1 MTENQHKINQLFS
14 AVERLLKKQED
25 ISKDITL
32 LRNEIQ
38 KVQDS
43 EPTTT
48 PLKETSPKEEATKI
62 TVLKPI
68 KEEKVIAPTPAVTGL
83 HEEQKIAPTPKS
95 IATSP
100 VRKKPRTKNDLEK
113 FIGENL
119 INKIGIAI
127 TVIGVALGTK
137 YSIENDLVSPLTR
150 IILGYLAGI
159 GLLGFGIKLK
169 KKYESYSAVLVSGA
183 IAIMYFI
190 TFSAY
195 SFYELI
201 PQTIAFALMVVF
213 TIFSVIAAIN
223 YNKQIIA
230 HIGLVGA
237 YAIPFLLSDGSGKV
251 AVLLSYMAIINIGI
265 LIISFKKYWKPLY
278 YSSFGLTW
286 IIFLVWYVTEYNHYT
301 HFSLAFTFLAIFFV
315 IFYLTFLAY
324 KLIKNEKFG
333 IENIVLLLINSFIFY
348 GVGYAIL
355 SEHEIGKDLLGLFT
369 LCNAIIHFA
378 VSVVI
383 YRKKLAD
390 KNLFY
395 LVAGLVLVFITIT
408 VPVQLDGNWVTLLW
422 AAEAVLLFW
431 IGRTKK
437 ITVYETLS
445 YIVMGIAFFSLLH
458 DWFAA
463 YDSYAYENAPLTPI
477 FNIHFLTSLLVIVAF
492 GAIQYINSDK
502 KYTPAFGEKHGLTR
516 IISFLIP
523 AGLIFIS
530 YVAIRLEIS
539 VYWDQLFSNSRI
551 SKRSSVDLFANTLSN
566 YSLKNF
572 EAIWVVNYSL
582 IFFSLLAFV
591 NLKRINNKYLTY
603 ISLALLTITILGFLT
618 SGLYQLS
625 ELREAYLDKESSEY
639 FVRGFFYIGI
649 RYVSFLFL
657 ALALF
662 LCYQL
667 TRKDFTKKKLHIP
680 FEILLHITI
689 LWVLSS
695 ELIHW
700 MDMGASEQS
709 YKLGLS
715 ILWGIYALFLIGL
728 GIWKKKQYLRIGAIA
743 LFGVT
748 LIKLF
753 VYDIAHL
760 NTISKTIVFVSLG
773 VLLLIISF
781 LYNKYKSSI
790 ANETKD

>member
-25 ISKDITL
+25 ISDDITL

-43 EPTTT
+43 EPKIEAV
-48 PLKETSPKEEATKI
+48 KEHVPKEEATEEKVI
-62 TVLKPI
+62 TPPITDPI
-68 KEEKVIAPTPAVTGL
+68 KEEEVVTPTPVAMTSF
-83 HEEQKIAPTPKS
+83 EEQKIKEILQPTTAPPTRKTPK
-95 IATSP
+95 
-100 VRKKPRTKNDLEK
+100 TKNELEK

-127 TVIGVALGTK
+127 TVIGVALGAK
-137 YSIENDLVSPLTR
+137 YSIENELVSPLTR

-201 PQTIAFALMVVF
+201 PQTMAFALMVVF
-213 TIFSVIAAIN
+213 TVFSVIAAIN
-223 YNKQIIA
+223 YDKQIIA

-251 AVLLSYMAIINIGI
+251 AVLMSYMAIINVGI

-286 IIFLVWYVTEYNHYT
+286 LIFLVWYGTQYEADA
-301 HFSLAFTFLAIFFV
+301 HFTLAFTFLTIFFV

-324 KLIKNEKFG
+324 KLIKNEKFE
-333 IENIVLLLINSFIFY
+333 IETIVLLLINSFVFY
-348 GVGYAIL
+348 GLGYAIL
-355 SEHEIGKDLLGLFT
+355 SEHETGKDLLGIFT

-378 VSVVI
+378 VSVII

-395 LVAGLVLVFITIT
+395 LVVGLVLVFITIT
-408 VPVQLDGNWVTLLW
+408 IPVQLDGNWVTLLW
-422 AAEAVLLFW
+422 AAEALLLFW
-431 IGRTKK
+431 IGRTKN
-437 ITVYETLS
+437 IPVYEKLS
-445 YIVMGIAFFSLLH
+445 YIVMGIAFLSIIH
-458 DWFAA
+458 DWIDV
-463 YDSYAYENAPLTPI
+463 YDLYDYGYSEIKLTPI
-477 FNIHFLTSLLVIVAF
+477 FNIHFLTSLLVIAAF
-492 GAIQYINSDK
+492 GAIQYVNSNK
-502 KYTPAFGEKHGLTR
+502 KYTPAFGEQHILSK

-523 AGLIFIS
+523 AVLIFIS
-530 YVAIRLEIS
+530 YFAIRSEIAT
-539 VYWDQLFSNSRI
+539 YWDQLYTNS
-551 SKRSSVDLFANTLSN
+551 STLDRYNN
-566 YSLKNF
+566 YSLRDFK
-572 EAIWVVNYSL
+572 AIWIINYSL
-582 IFFSLLAFV
+582 LFFSILAFL
-591 NLKRINNKYLTY
+591 NFKKIKNKSLTY
-603 ISLALLTITILGFLT
+603 VSLGLLTFMIFGFLFR
-618 SGLYQLS
+618 GLYELS
-625 ELREAYLDKESSEY
+625 ELRETYLEQTLSEY
-639 FVRGFFYIGI
+639 YHRGFFYIGI
-649 RYVSFLFL
+649 RYISFAFV

-662 LCYQL
+662 LCYKI
-667 TRKDFTKKKLHIP
+667 TRQDFIKKKLHIP
-680 FEILLHITI
+680 FDILLHLSI
-689 LWVLSS
+689 LWVASS

-700 MDMGASEQS
+700 MDMGESEQS

-715 ILWGIYALFLIGL
+715 ILWGVYALLLIGL
-728 GIWKKKQYLRIGAIA
+728 GIWKKHQYLRIGAFI
-743 LFGVT
+743 LFGIT

-753 VYDIAHL
+753 VYDISHL

-790 ANETKD
+790 ANETTD

>member
-43 EPTTT
+43 EPTTE
-48 PLKETSPKEEATKI
+48 PIKEVLPKQEETKI
-62 TVLKPI
+62 TVLEPV
-68 KEEKVIAPTPAVTGL
+68 KEEEVIYMSSHERYKNETPVKQTT
-83 HEEQKIAPTPKS
+83 IPTPK
-95 IATSP
+95 
-100 VRKKPRTKNDLEK
+100 KPKTKNELEK

-195 SFYELI
+195 SFYDLI
-201 PQTIAFALMVVF
+201 PQTIAFALMVIF
-213 TIFSVIAAIN
+213 TLFSIIAAIN

-237 YAIPFLLSDGSGKV
+237 YAVPFLLSDGSGRV
-251 AVLLSYMAIINIGI
+251 AVLFSYMTIINIGI

-278 YSSFGLTW
+278 YSSFGFTW
-286 IIFLVWYVTEYNHYT
+286 LIFLVWYATEYTHDT
-301 HFSLAFTFLAIFFV
+301 HFSLAFSFLALFFV

-333 IENIVLLLINSFIFY
+333 IENIILLFANSFIFY
-348 GVGYAIL
+348 GLGYAIL
-355 SEHEIGKDLLGLFT
+355 SGHETGKELLGVFT
-369 LCNAIIHFA
+369 LCNAIIHFV
-378 VSVVI
+378 VSVII

-408 VPVQLDGNWVTLLW
+408 IPVQLDGNWVTLLW

-437 ITVYETLS
+437 ITVYEKLS
-445 YIVMGIAFFSLLH
+445 YIVMAIAFFSLIH

-463 YDSYAYENAPLTPI
+463 YDSYGYAYANAPFTPLL
-477 FNIHFLTSLLVIVAF
+477 NIHFLTSLFVIAAF
-492 GAIQYINSDK
+492 GGIQYINSDQ
-502 KYTPAFGEKHGLTR
+502 KYTPAFGEKHGLTK
-516 IISFLIP
+516 IISFFIP
-523 AGLIFIS
+523 ATLIFIS

-539 VYWDQLFSNSRI
+539 VYWDQLYHSTSIANDSGINPYNITISN
-551 SKRSSVDLFANTLSN
+551 D
-566 YSLKNF
+566 SLRNF

-591 NLKRINNKYLTY
+591 NLKKVKNTYLTY
-603 ISLALLTITILGFLT
+603 ISLVVLIITILGFLT

-625 ELREAYLDKESSEY
+625 ELREAYLDKASSEF

-667 TRKDFTKKKLHIP
+667 TRQDFVKKKLHIP
-680 FEILLHITI
+680 FEIVLHITI

-728 GIWKKKQYLRIGAIA
+728 GIWKKKQYLRIGAII

-781 LYNKYKSSI
+781 LYNKFKSAI
-790 ANETKD
+790 ANETTD